1 MPLPYIALNMTAF
14 AVASIFYAYRD
25 AYVARLRRLQVLRER
40 VAYMVWSAAQQV
52 A

>member
-1 MPLPYIALNMTAF
+1 MPYVALNLTAI

-25 AYVARLRRLQVLRER
+25 GYVARLRRTQILRER
-40 VAYMVWSAAQQV
+40 VAYMIWSAAQQV